1 MENRKAEQGEGDLES
16 TEVVE
21 DAILHREV
29 VGPGRPHRE
38 SNA

>member
-1 MENRKAEQGEGDLES
+1 MENGKAEQGEGDLES

-29 VGPGRPHRE
+29 VGPGRAHRE